1 MAIRR
6 SYARSPGFKLGPI
19 EFLILANLLMFIVTL
34 IRPELLRIPQIYYV
48 GLSRAFFP
56 DRPWTLLTS
65 MFVHAGFWHI
75 FANMFTLYFFGRF
88 VYLLVGEGRFLIVY
102 FLGGLL
108 GGVVYL
114 LIPPSPYAVA
124 VGASGAIFAVAGTL
138 TVMRP
143 KERIFIFPIPVPVPL
158 WAAVIGGFIIMSFA
172 SSVAWQAHLGGL
184 VFGLAIG
191 YFFRRRQ
198 RSHY

>member
-1 MAIRR
+1 MAYRR
-6 SYARSPGFKLGPI
+6 YRGFKLGPI
-19 EFLILANLLMFIVTL
+19 EFLILANILMFIVTL
-34 IRPELLRIPQIYYV
+34 VRPELRFSL
-48 GLSRAFFP
+48 GLSRLLFS

-75 FANMFTLYFFGRF
+75 FANMFTLYFFGRY
-88 VYLLVGEGRFLIVY
+88 VYMLVGEGKFLVVY

-108 GGVVYL
+108 GGVFYL
-114 LIPPSPYAVA
+114 LLSAPLDIA

-143 KERIFIFPIPVPVPL
+143 RLTVIVFPIPVPVPL
-158 WAAVIGGFIIMSFA
+158 WVAVIGGFLIFTLFSIFHWLP
-172 SSVAWQAHLGGL
+172 VAWQAHLGGL

-191 YFFRRRQ
+191 YIFRRRE
-198 RSHY
+198 RRRF